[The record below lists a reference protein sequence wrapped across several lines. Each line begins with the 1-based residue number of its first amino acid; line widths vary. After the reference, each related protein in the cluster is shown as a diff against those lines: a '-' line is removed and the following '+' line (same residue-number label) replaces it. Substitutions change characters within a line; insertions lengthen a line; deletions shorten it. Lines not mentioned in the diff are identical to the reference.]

1 MAKASKATKKFQTK
15 HLKHTLDHRKKL
27 KNHAKKTKGRRGN
40 KSEQE
45 KEEAALTKEEQKM
58 RDSAK
63 EEVFKD
69 MSVEDFFA
77 GGFEVPKK
85 QGKGKRGKE
94 NKPEEKQQEEE
105 DVSSSED
112 EAGMVENMAGLAEKD
127 PEFYKY
133 LQENDQELLNFEGTN
148 PLDAISDGEDEDDD
162 GEDMVDGSGL
172 KEGVSSKS
180 NGQSDDVDKTTTEV
194 DLKLVKKWKKELGA
208 SSLSIKLVRN
218 IVSAFK
224 AAVNA
229 NREDLVDT
237 YKFAVIDG
245 KAFQELMFLA
255 LKDMPAAILKAHPY
269 QITKGARTLPNN
281 SNVTKVSS
289 VLKSHAGSMIT
300 MLHDITNTGS
310 AALVLHSL
318 DQILPYFLSYRR
330 IIKEI
335 VKSVVELGAT
345 TRDLETQITAFAF
358 LNNASR
364 EFKKSILDTVLKTTY
379 SSFIKSCRKT
389 NIRTMPLINF
399 QKNSS
404 AELFGIDEV
413 LGYQIGFEYVRQLA
427 IHLRNSINATTKKS
441 AKVNPAEAYKIV
453 YNWQFCHSLDFWSR
467 VLCAQCNPEK
477 ENGTESQ
484 LRQLI
489 YPLVQVTIGVI
500 RLIPTAQF
508 FPLRFYLIKSLI
520 RLSQNTGTFIPI
532 YPLLSEILSSTAFTK
547 VPKKKSTLPAFDF
560 EHNIKCNQG
569 YLGTKV
575 YQDGLGDQFIELICE
590 YFVLYCKS
598 VSFPELSTPAY
609 IALRRY
615 IKSSKNSKFNKQVSN
630 VLEKLKQNS
639 DFVLNKRSEIDF
651 SPTNRAEVERFLND
665 LAWNKTPLGSYVAVQ
680 REVKEE
686 KARILRESVAED
698 DEESNVQ
705 QPSDDDMEDVQM
717 SDSSDN

>member
-1 MAKASKATKKFQTK
+1 MGKASKATKKFQTK
-15 HLKHTLDHRKKL
+15 HLKHTLDHRKKQ
-27 KNHAKKTKGRRGN
+27 KEHANKTRGRRGN

-45 KEEAALTKEEQKM
+45 KQDLALTKEEQQL
-58 RDSAK
+58 RNSSK

-69 MSVEDFFA
+69 MSVEAFFA

-85 QGKGKRGKE
+85 SKAAKHA
-94 NKPEEKQQEEE
+94 EKQKQAEAGEE
-105 DVSSSED
+105 DEDESSSED
-112 EAGMVENMAGLAEKD
+112 EAGMAESMATLAEKD
-127 PEFYKY
+127 PEFHKY
-133 LQENDQELLNFEGTN
+133 LQENDKALLDFQGTN
-148 PLDAISDGEDEDDD
+148 PLDAISGDEDEGQDEEAAEGKASDNN
-162 GEDMVDGSGL
+162 GTV
-172 KEGVSSKS
+172 KETV
-180 NGQSDDVDKTTTEV
+180 EV
-194 DLKLVKKWKKELGA
+194 DLKLLKKWKKELNS
-208 SSLSIKLVRN
+208 SSLNAKLIRN

-224 AAVNA
+224 AAANA
-229 NREDLVDT
+229 NKEDLVDT
-237 YKFAVIDG
+237 YKFAVTDG

-255 LKDMPAAILKAHPY
+255 LKDMPTAIVKSHPY
-269 QITKGARTLPNN
+269 QISKGARTLPNN
-281 SNVTKVSS
+281 SNVTKISS
-289 VLKSHAGSMIT
+289 ALKSHAGSMIT
-300 MLHDITNTGS
+300 MLHDITNTET

-318 DQILPYFLSYRR
+318 DQILPYFLSHRR

-335 VKSVVELGAT
+335 IKSVVELGAT
-345 TRDLETQITAFAF
+345 TRDLDTQITAFAF
-358 LNNASR
+358 LNNTSR
-364 EFKKSILDTVLKTTY
+364 EFKKSVLDTVLKTTY

-413 LGYQIGFEYVRQLA
+413 LGYQIGFEYLRQLA
-427 IHLRNSINATTKKS
+427 IHLRNSINAATKKS
-441 AKVNPAEAYKIV
+441 AKTNPADAYKIV

-467 VLCAQCNPEK
+467 VLCSQCNPEK
-477 ENGTESQ
+477 ENGKESH

-520 RLSQNTGTFIPI
+520 RLSQNTGVFIPI

-547 VPKKKSTLPAFDF
+547 APKKQSTLPAFDF

-575 YQDGLGDQFIELICE
+575 YQDGLGEQFIEMICE

-598 VSFPELSTPAY
+598 VSFPELTTPAY

-615 IKSSKNSKFNKQVSN
+615 IKTSKNSKFNKQVSN

-639 DFVLNKRSEIDF
+639 DFILNKRTEIDF
-651 SPTNRAEVERFLND
+651 GPTNRSEVERFLSD
-665 LAWNKTPLGSYVAVQ
+665 VPWNKTPLGSYVQVH

-686 KARILRESVAED
+686 KAKILRESLAEEEEEDTRQESPSEPDAED
-698 DEESNVQ
+698 VE
-705 QPSDDDMEDVQM
+705 M
-717 SDSSDN
+717 SDASDN